1 MFFKYFTVLIES
13 LGSQAYHLYRCFASH
28 RWIDDYFEQI
38 KEMDDSD
45 TELLLAIIAIQLH
58 SGDTS
63 PFYKMLESMESP
75 KWNLEHLA
83 KKMKQEVDIIHPVT
97 LSGM

>member
-1 MFFKYFTVLIES
+1 MLIES
-13 LGSQAYHLYRCFASH
+13 LGSQAYHLYRCVASH
-28 RWIDDYFEQI
+28 RWIDDYFGQI

-63 PFYKMLESMESP
+63 PFYKMLESMESS
-75 KWNLEHLA
+75 KWNLKHLA
-83 KKMKQEVDIIHPVT
+83 EKMKQVVDKSHPIT